1 VEVARDYDVD
11 VTLTQE
17 AKGDALLW
25 SWHTALLRFRD
36 SQVWRGEGTKVLKQH
51 TDASGDGW
59 GCTIE
64 EYGEGVVDY
73 NYGLFTPSLSA
84 HTSNHRE
91 LFTVCGVYELD
102 AGIRRARELH
112 PGGEHLQIVAYTVY
126 YRSAGAGGWKGGPS

>member
-1 VEVARDYDVD
+1 M
-11 VTLTQE
+11 TLTQE
-17 AKGDALLW
+17 AKGDLLW
-25 SWHTALLRFRD
+25 WHTALLRFRD
-36 SQVWRGEGTKVLKQH
+36 SQVWRGEGAKVLKQH

-73 NYGLFTPSLSA
+73 NYGLFSPSLSA
-84 HTSNHRE
+84 HTSNYRE
-91 LFTVCGVYELD
+91 LFTVY